1 MPSDMNHSPALPTPS
16 TMSPAGR
23 PAPETIPTKFR
34 SRTLFG
40 LPAGIAP
47 AMKVAYPLCDRAGA
61 PACGNVGQA
70 GRPDAPV
77 GTQVRRVTEASSRGE

>member
-1 MPSDMNHSPALPTPS
+1 MPTDMNHSPALSTPS
-16 TMSPAGR
+16 TMLLAGR
-23 PAPETIPTKFR
+23 PEPEAIATKFR
-34 SRTLFG
+34 SHTLFG

-61 PACGNVGQA
+61 PACGNVGQP

-77 GTQVRRVTEASSRGE
+77 GTRVHYETKGSSRGE

>member
-1 MPSDMNHSPALPTPS
+1 MPSDMNHSPAPS
-16 TMSPAGR
+16 THSMMSPAGR
-23 PAPETIPTKFR
+23 PEPEAIPTKFR

-40 LPAGIAP
+40 LPAGTAP

-61 PACGNVGQA
+61 PACGNVGQP

-77 GTQVRRVTEASSRGE
+77 GTRVHYETKGS

>member
-1 MPSDMNHSPALPTPS
+1 MPSDMNHSSAPSTPS

-23 PAPETIPTKFR
+23 PEPEALHTKFR

-47 AMKVAYPLCDRAGA
+47 AMKAAYPLCDGAGA
-61 PACGNVGQA
+61 PACGNVGQP

-77 GTQVRRVTEASSRGE
+77 HCESSRGE